1 MEDSR
6 RQCKREM
13 LYQKW
18 TKNVFNPIQVS
29 HCLREMLNGK
39 DYYYCTYVHTTWNA
53 TGSSLLYETSLNVQV
68 PASSVMADPYLRTWP
83 DGATCRVA
91 GCFS

>member
-39 DYYYCTYVHTTWNA
+39 DYYYCTYIHTYYVECHW
-53 TGSSLLYETSLNVQV
+53 Q
-68 PASSVMADPYLRTWP
+68 
-83 DGATCRVA
+83 
-91 GCFS
+91 